1 MCTLGPMASS
11 TPATV
16 RAVGI
21 SPPGRFDRITLA
33 ERRAGME
40 RVAAAGLDHV
50 FFADHVSFKTG
61 MGTDGMVQAAALSQ
75 LHEELN
81 VYIGVYLLALRHPV
95 TVARQLATLSEMAPG
110 RILFGVGVGGED
122 RHEIEVCGIDP
133 RTRGRRTDEC
143 LQIVRALLSGE
154 SFDFSGEFYELDDA
168 HIIPAP
174 APPIPITVGG
184 RSQAA
189 LDRTA
194 HFGDGWL
201 AVWRSPERIADD
213 IAYIEAKAAE
223 IGRHQSFSHGI
234 QLWCGLDDDR
244 AAARRWV
251 ERRMEHFYRVP
262 FEKFEPYVPYGKPAD
277 IAEFLQPLVEAGCE
291 TLNLTMC
298 AETTGAA
305 IEGAGEV
312 KHLLIDAG
320 RRSA

>member
-1 MCTLGPMASS
+1 
-11 TPATV
+11 
-16 RAVGI
+16 
-21 SPPGRFDRITLA
+21 
-33 ERRAGME
+33 ME

-61 MGTDGMVQAAALSQ
+61 MGMDGMVQAAALSQ
-75 LHEELN
+75 LHPTLK

-95 TVARQLATLSEMAPG
+95 TVARQLATLGEMAAG

-143 LQIVRALLSGE
+143 LQIVRALLTGE
-154 SFDFSGEFYELDDA
+154 PLDFAGEFYRLERA
-168 HIIPAP
+168 HIVPAP

-184 RSQAA
+184 RSRAA

-194 HFGDGWL
+194 RYGDGWL
-201 AVWRSPERIADD
+201 AVWRSPERVADD
-213 IAYIEAKAAE
+213 IAYIDAEAAE
-223 IGRHQSFSHGI
+223 LGRARTFSHGL
-234 QLWCGLDDDR
+234 QVWCGLDDDR

-251 ERRMEHFYRVP
+251 RRRMEHFYRVP
-262 FEKFEPYVPYGKPAD
+262 FERFEPYTPYGKPAD
-277 IAEFLQPLVEAGCE
+277 IAESLRPYVEAGCE

-298 AETTGAA
+298 AETVEAA

-312 KHLLIDAG
+312 KRLLVDAAG
-320 RRSA
+320 RRA